1 MSCMPPL
8 FIFYLLH
15 AYFKTK
21 KQQEKQ
27 QQFRQHLLYQLCQ
40 PKTRAKRMTTTAA
53 ERAKQCVPAPGV
65 GGRNNSNRRLAFLQ
79 RRPLL

>member
-1 MSCMPPL
+1 MPPL

-27 QQFRQHLLYQLCQ
+27 QQFRQHLLYQLHQ
-40 PKTRAKRMTTTAA
+40 PKIRAKRMTTTAA
-53 ERAKQCVPAPGV
+53 GGAK
-65 GGRNNSNRRLAFLQ
+65 
-79 RRPLL
+79 